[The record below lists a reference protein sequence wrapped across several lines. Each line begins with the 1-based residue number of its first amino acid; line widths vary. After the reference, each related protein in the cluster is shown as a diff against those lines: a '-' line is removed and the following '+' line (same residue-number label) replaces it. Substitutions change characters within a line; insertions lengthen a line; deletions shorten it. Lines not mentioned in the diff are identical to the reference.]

1 MNLSQDQQLRLDG
14 FARKNS
20 IKFIILFGSQT
31 KKTSDE
37 ESDFD
42 IAVLTSGAK
51 DIGKL
56 ENYNNVLFG
65 ISDILGIPDYK
76 IDLTNLN
83 NADPLLRYEIVS
95 DGLLL
100 YGDDILYASFIAFA
114 FRDYVETENLRIL
127 EKKLILKR
135 QKLIADKIY
144 A

>member
-1 MNLSQDQQLRLDG
+1 MNISQYQKLKLSE
-14 FARKNS
+14 FARENN

-37 ESDFD
+37 KSDFD
-42 IAVLTSGAK
+42 IAVLTSGDK

-95 DGLLL
+95 NGLLL
-100 YGDDILYASFIAFA
+100 YGDDILYASFKCFA
-114 FRDYVETENLRIL
+114 FRDYIETEDLRIL
-127 EKKLILKR
+127 EKELILKR
-135 QKLIADKIY
+135 QRLIADKIY